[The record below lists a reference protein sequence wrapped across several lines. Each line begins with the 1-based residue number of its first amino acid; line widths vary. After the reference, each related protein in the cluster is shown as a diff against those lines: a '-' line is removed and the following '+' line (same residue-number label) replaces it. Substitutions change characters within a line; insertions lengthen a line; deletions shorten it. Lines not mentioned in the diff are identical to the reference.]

1 MARADA
7 NGDVARP
14 TTTGIA
20 VATGLSFVG
29 AAVTLGVPFLG
40 VPIAGGALAWLWY
53 RKMPALAI
61 AVSVLAG
68 AATVLVDPV
77 GPLYVVPWLL
87 FAGPVTALLLTKRS
101 VAGVLV
107 LVAVLNALVWIGLL
121 VGVAALQGTSVQ
133 GFMRTLSDEATKPA
147 IEQAVATGENVDEV
161 KEQIEMVG
169 DTFVRLWPAILTLA
183 AAITA
188 LLSVG
193 TVAAVAGR
201 AGVTAS
207 PVPKLER
214 VDMSPHVVWGL
225 IVAVALIAADKFLGG
240 WNDQLLGVAGENLLH
255 VVRWVLF
262 VQGVAVFAGLYQK
275 VGFNRLSRTLGYV
288 VLGLTETL
296 LPLVSLTGLVDMWLN
311 IRKLPRDGRDSAGG
325 TTRGL
330 GEGPRF

>member
-14 TTTGIA
+14 SATGIS
-20 VATGLSFVG
+20 VAIGLSFVG
-29 AAVTLGVPFLG
+29 AALSLGLPFIG

-53 RKMPALAI
+53 RKMPALAV

-68 AATVLVDPV
+68 AATVIVDPV

-87 FAGPVTALLLTKRS
+87 FAGPVTAVLLTKRS

-107 LVAVLNALVWIGLL
+107 LVAVLNVAVWIGLL
-121 VGVAALQGTSVQ
+121 TGVAALQGTSAQ
-133 GFMRTLSDEATKPA
+133 AFMRSLSNEATKPA
-147 IEQAVATGENVDEV
+147 IEQAASTGENVEEV
-161 KEQIEMVG
+161 TEQIEMVG
-169 DTFVRLWPAILTLA
+169 DTFARLWPAILTLA
-183 AAITA
+183 AALTA

-193 TVAAVAGR
+193 TVAAVAER
-201 AGVTAS
+201 AGVSVS
-207 PVPKLER
+207 PVPKLEK
-214 VDMSPHVVWGL
+214 VDIGPGVVLGL
-225 IVAVALIAADKFLGG
+225 IVAVALIAVDKFLGG
-240 WNDQLLGVAGENLLH
+240 WNDQLLGVVGDNLLL

-262 VQGVAVFAGLYQK
+262 VQGVAVFAGLYHK
-275 VGFNRLSRTLGYV
+275 VGFTRLSRTLGYV

-296 LPLVSLTGLVDMWLN
+296 VPLVSLTGLVDMWLN
-311 IRKLPRDGRDSAGG
+311 VRKLPRDGRDSAGG